1 MFAEPAIDLAVP
13 MRDWST
19 ELLAGDALSLGRDR
33 CRLLS
38 DLTGVDTQAIWQ
50 WGFMERISTG
60 LLLMKVGMKREGAD
74 YLKVAELWAGADL

>member
-1 MFAEPAIDLAVP
+1 
-13 MRDWST
+13 MRDWSS
-19 ELLAGDALSLGRDR
+19 ELLSGDTLRFGRDR

-50 WGFMERISTG
+50 WGFMERISIG

-74 YLKVAELWAGADL
+74 Y